1 MTRKE
6 AVRINAQEHSL
17 CTLGFTPAEAESLR
31 RISMTLHRWSEH
43 ECNGVIER
51 NEDDGN
57 RPYWSSPNTGRHYV
71 CRVPDREAGAL
82 KRLQTIVDNR
92 NHRAL
97 MALAAAGMPIETAQE
112 LNGRSA
118 ITSYVQGDPRGGTLY
133 ILRPGDVPEGEDA
146 SGFYNRGIC
155 VY

>member
-6 AVRINAQEHSL
+6 AVRINAQEYTL
-17 CTLGFTPAEAESLR
+17 CTLGFTPAEAAQLR
-31 RISMTLHRWSEH
+31 RISLTLHRWSEH

-57 RPYWSSPNTGRHYV
+57 RPYWSNPNTGKHYV

-82 KRLQTIVDNR
+82 RRLEKIVARR
-92 NHRAL
+92 NHDNVRAC
-97 MALAAAGMPIETAQE
+97 EDVTY
-112 LNGRSA
+112 
-118 ITSYVQGDPRGGTLY
+118 YVQGDPRGGTLY
-133 ILRPGDVPEGEDA
+133 ILRPGDVPEGKDA
-146 SGFYNRGIC
+146 GGFYPRGIC